1 MPRLDVDVER
11 EHKRS
16 RSDREKI
23 IRLVI
28 LFCVIAAITAL
39 IICWIVPSGDS
50 GTEEA
55 AAEENTAESSSGAA
69 EENAPEE
76 SDSETD
82 EKNSARSSDDNSR
95 SSSSDKNAGD
105 SKNGSENSGKI
116 DSSSGTGGKNSRENI
131 NPAKYDPSTGELFT
145 QTGKLSAML
154 KDGSWKKSNFAVSHI
169 VAPNEYVSTLERKY
183 HNTRDFIRIAN
194 NLDEKYTIG
203 LNDKLYFLRADSWQ
217 IIISV
222 KNGTLQLDRVVNGN
236 AIPFAI
242 FNCRIKPDAKTRND
256 LVICSHR
263 RKPVYRGEHGTRF
276 KHGDPENPYGEYLLA
291 IANEKKPDA
300 PVYYLSIHDCKDE
313 NSEATPL
320 KNGATILNHE
330 DISLL
335 YILAPDGTPVR
346 IVE

>member
-1 MPRLDVDVER
+1 M
-11 EHKRS
+11 
-16 RSDREKI
+16 
-23 IRLVI
+23 
-28 LFCVIAAITAL
+28 
-39 IICWIVPSGDS
+39 IICWIVPSGNS
-50 GTEEA
+50 GTDEDA
-55 AAEENTAESSSGAA
+55 AGNNSGAVA
-69 EENAPEE
+69 ENDPAE
-76 SDSETD
+76 SDSETE
-82 EKNSARSSDDNSR
+82 EKNSVRSGDDNSQNN
-95 SSSSDKNAGD
+95 SSGKDAGE
-105 SKNGSENSGKI
+105 SKNGSKNSGKL
-116 DSSSGTGGKNSRENI
+116 DSSDNTGSKNSSKNI
-131 NPAKYDPSTGELFT
+131 NPAKYDPSTRELFT
-145 QTGKLSAML
+145 QTAKLSSML
-154 KDGSWKKSNFAVSHI
+154 KDGSWKKSNFAVSHV

-203 LNDKLYFLRADSWQ
+203 LNDKLYFLHADSWQ

-222 KNGTLQLDRVVNGN
+222 KNGTLQLDRVVSGN

-242 FNCRIKPDAKTRND
+242 FNCRIKPDARTRND

-291 IANEKKPDA
+291 VANAKKPDA

-313 NSEATPL
+313 NSEAIPL

-335 YILAPDGTPVR
+335 YILVPDGTPVR